1 MLDAAWATRDGSDM
15 NFRQLKFPSDDCSLT
30 VARHSEDVYWT
41 KGNILLCR
49 STIRMEHM
57 DDSPLPPE
65 ILVEE
70 INAEHWDM
78 SELSCVPPSFDDE
91 TAAQM
96 LTEVY
101 NEFDW
106 ILSTIQRYNEI
117 KPRDP
122 RSRQNVVQVAD
133 RSRNR
138 LSALRRK

>member
-1 MLDAAWATRDGSDM
+1 
-15 NFRQLKFPSDDCSLT
+15 
-30 VARHSEDVYWT
+30 
-41 KGNILLCR
+41 
-49 STIRMEHM
+49 MEHM